1 MEITSIFTQFT
12 ALSGVAA
19 LIAAV
24 INILKSLSIV
34 KEGEAPM
41 YSLVLN
47 FFALAGLIVL
57 NLFSPAADVT
67 ALDSQAA
74 QLAELLLIV
83 FAYTAQLGVSK
94 LSHKIFKATPIIGK
108 SFPASQ

>member
-1 MEITSIFTQFT
+1 
-12 ALSGVAA
+12 
-19 LIAAV
+19 
-24 INILKSLSIV
+24 
-34 KEGEAPM
+34 M

-47 FFALAGLIVL
+47 FFALTGLIVL

-83 FAYTAQLGVSK
+83 FAYL
-94 LSHKIFKATPIIGK
+94 
-108 SFPASQ
+108 